1 MVTLMMDTDNC
12 SFKSYQKMPFGH
24 ISTKGVGILKDHFL
38 LSRIQLYLCNFSL
51 KCHAEKKFGDSS

>member
-24 ISTKGVGILKDHFL
+24 ISTKGVGMLKDHFSYPEYSYTCVIFL
-38 LSRIQLYLCNFSL
+38 
-51 KCHAEKKFGDSS
+51 

>member
-24 ISTKGVGILKDHFL
+24 TCISTKRVGMLKDHFL
-38 LSRIQLYLCNFSL
+38 QSRIQLFFVIFL
-51 KCHAEKKFGDSS
+51 